1 MRALGPRYGEAGS
14 TLDRSNV
21 LDEVLQNGKVY
32 SLHGPPALPSSA
44 GAGAGGGG
52 RAGAGGGAAAADLHT
67 PLQRSASY
75 SQLQSPGSGMGSRAI
90 GSRGLTPHSPAS
102 RSNLMTPASA
112 SSLSG
117 SRGVTPASRQ
127 TPRRMGGEVRWSRSG
142 HGQRDGEGGM
152 ASGSGLGSPNRI
164 GTGGMDFGD
173 GG

>member
-1 MRALGPRYGEAGS
+1 MRSLGPRYGEAGS

-44 GAGAGGGG
+44 GAGAG
-52 RAGAGGGAAAADLHT
+52 RGGAAAADLHT

-90 GSRGLTPHSPAS
+90 GSRGLTPHSAAS
-102 RSNLMTPASA
+102 RTNLMTPASA

>member
-1 MRALGPRYGEAGS
+1 MRSLGPRYGEAGS
-14 TLDRSNV
+14 TLDRSTV
-21 LDEVLQNGKVY
+21 LDEVLQNGKTY
-32 SLHGPPALPSSA
+32 RLHGPPAQRKPSSA
-44 GAGAGGGG
+44 GGAADAGGG
-52 RAGAGGGAAAADLHT
+52 AADLHT

-75 SQLQSPGSGMGSRAI
+75 SQLQPPGSGMGNRSV
-90 GSRGLTPHSPAS
+90 GSRGLTPHSAAS
-102 RSNLMTPASA
+102 RTNLMTPASA

-152 ASGSGLGSPNRI
+152 SSGGGVGSPNRI
-164 GTGGMDFGD
+164 GTGGMDFGGD